1 MGATC
6 TMPNCNNDSD
16 LLNQSLDDDEK
27 IYYVATEEI
36 TYFEQDDKEGRLP
49 KKTKLKLVV
58 PALRKISESSISRRR
73 TDPSFYKESFHSNIE
88 SPDVIKS
95 ARSQFSTKKK

>member
-1 MGATC
+1 
-6 TMPNCNNDSD
+6 MPNCNNDSD
-16 LLNQSLDDDEK
+16 LLNQTLEEDEQ

-36 TYFEQDDKEGRLP
+36 TYFDHEDKDGKLLP

-73 TDPSFYKESFHSNIE
+73 TDPSFFRESFHSSIE
-88 SPDVIKS
+88 SPDVIKK
-95 ARSQFSTKKK
+95 SQFSPKRK